1 VPASFD
7 VREVLRLIFTAT
19 FFQQSVLAPDALER
33 AMTDGQTEL
42 ADQAARAEGGHRFA
56 KLDELRF
63 RGRRSFQRLAATR
76 TAKCDRA
83 GRVVLLEAP
92 QPFADGRHGGGEESR
107 GGLAATLPGALDQP
121 QTMVVGVFH
130 LTHQIEI
137 NGRKEPSSGRFY
149 SPLAAR
155 PSPSRAA
162 SSNRLFSLKHFNP
175 ARGIRCE

>member
-7 VREVLRLIFTAT
+7 VREVLRLIFTAA
-19 FFQQSVLAPDALER
+19 FFQQSALAPDALES

-42 ADQAARAEGGHRFA
+42 ADQAARAEGGQRFA

-63 RGRRSFQRLAATR
+63 RGRRSFLRLVATR
-76 TAKCDRA
+76 TVKSDRA

-92 QPFADGRHGGGEESR
+92 QPFADGRQGGGEESR
-107 GGLAATLPGALDQP
+107 GGLAATLLGALDQP

-137 NGRKEPSSGRFY
+137 TSG
-149 SPLAAR
+149 SR
-155 PSPSRAA
+155 P
-162 SSNRLFSLKHFNP
+162 
-175 ARGIRCE
+175 